1 MSAYVRIL
9 VACSCLGAASAFAA
23 PAPVPSPTPPAAAP
37 KVKKITLK
45 FKGTLREALKQIAD
59 KGGINLVITGDL
71 KDPAEVFLS
80 DLPAD
85 EVLQTVADAHGLK
98 VHRQG
103 SIWTIRP
110 LTAQER
116 EAISDAKEDAE
127 DHDSDEAD
135 EAEEAEAP
143 A

>member
-1 MSAYVRIL
+1 MSAFVRIL
-9 VACSCLGAASAFAA
+9 VTCSCLGAASALAGPAPAA
-23 PAPVPSPTPPAAAP
+23 PGPPASPAAP
-37 KVKKITLK
+37 KAAKRITIKL
-45 FKGTLREALKQIAD
+45 KGTLREALKEIAD

-71 KDPAEVFLS
+71 SDPAEVFLK

-110 LTAQER
+110 LTAEER
-116 EAISDAKEDAE
+116 EAMGDAKTDED
-127 DHDSDEAD
+127 
-135 EAEEAEAP
+135 
-143 A
+143 